1 MVLSDDLYNESG
13 KVLLIRA
20 GERITEKTIGQLKN
34 LGTEDACVMTC
45 EETYEKIMNAKEVPP
60 EIRQEMMEDKF
71 GYTKLRKE
79 VRNFLGM
86 IEHAAEPEYEAAQE
100 VTGEVTEKLGKMN
113 FHDFFECINVPRKID
128 EDLQRH
134 SLNVALLNGIM
145 GQWLGLDE
153 KDIRSLILT
162 GVLHDIG
169 KTKIPEEILNAPRKL
184 TPEEFEV
191 MKRHPLYSF
200 ELLGDDI
207 SEDVRYAVRWHHEK
221 LDGKGYPDGLK
232 AESISYFARITTI
245 SDIYDA
251 MLSARSYKKEKIPFD
266 VLQWFVTEG
275 SKGID
280 QNLLNIFIKN
290 MVKVYRQQQVIM
302 SDGREGCV
310 EYIPLNDMDHPIV
323 SVGEEVRQVDEDWYC
338 VHMV

>member
-134 SLNVALLNGIM
+134 SLNIANSV
-145 GQWLGLDE
+145 
-153 KDIRSLILT
+153 
-162 GVLHDIG
+162 V
-169 KTKIPEEILNAPRKL
+169 
-184 TPEEFEV
+184 
-191 MKRHPLYSF
+191 
-200 ELLGDDI
+200 
-207 SEDVRYAVRWHHEK
+207 
-221 LDGKGYPDGLK
+221 
-232 AESISYFARITTI
+232 TT
-245 SDIYDA
+245 
-251 MLSARSYKKEKIPFD
+251 R
-266 VLQWFVTEG
+266 
-275 SKGID
+275 
-280 QNLLNIFIKN
+280 
-290 MVKVYRQQQVIM
+290 
-302 SDGREGCV
+302 
-310 EYIPLNDMDHPIV
+310 
-323 SVGEEVRQVDEDWYC
+323 
-338 VHMV
+338 

>member
-1 MVLSDDLYNESG
+1 
-13 KVLLIRA
+13 
-20 GERITEKTIGQLKN
+20 
-34 LGTEDACVMTC
+34 
-45 EETYEKIMNAKEVPP
+45 
-60 EIRQEMMEDKF
+60 
-71 GYTKLRKE
+71 
-79 VRNFLGM
+79 
-86 IEHAAEPEYEAAQE
+86 
-100 VTGEVTEKLGKMN
+100 
-113 FHDFFECINVPRKID
+113 
-128 EDLQRH
+128 
-134 SLNVALLNGIM
+134 
-145 GQWLGLDE
+145 
-153 KDIRSLILT
+153 
-162 GVLHDIG
+162 
-169 KTKIPEEILNAPRKL
+169 
-184 TPEEFEV
+184 

-207 SEDVRYAVRWHHEK
+207 REDVRYAVRWHHEK